1 MRPGPDAMNAT
12 VRIRMTAIAI
22 AVVAVVVTVLAA
34 ERVRAE
40 LDLTQDRSL
49 TLTDTTLDVIDDLEG
64 RVRITAFLSRREVGR
79 AEAVA
84 LLDRYRRASSHITYR
99 VLDPDDA
106 PGELRRLGLDPA
118 LGGVALERGEQ
129 IERGPTV
136 SEQDVTSGLAR
147 LARDVDE
154 SVCFTTSHG
163 ERPPSAAAEGFGGL
177 RSLLEDNG
185 YTVRDAGGSLD
196 GCTVA
201 VVAAPTADID
211 AADPLVGW
219 LDGGGRA
226 LVLTDPESTASV
238 EPLLAPFGLGVRRGI
253 VLETNANGHVPGDP
267 ATPIVAAY
275 RSGFPF
281 VRRLPPTIYPG
292 AQAID
297 VSDDLPEG
305 VAAAA
310 VASTTSG
317 AVLRRDGASDV
328 AGPLTLVAA
337 ADRSEVDRGSVI
349 RSRLVVAGDVDLFSD
364 AFLGELGHGRLAV
377 QAIDWLALD
386 DDLVSV
392 SANLARPRPLLLTP
406 ARLTYLRVLTAG
418 VVPLAF
424 LVAGIAVWTMRRS
437 R

>member
-1 MRPGPDAMNAT
+1 MTAT
-12 VRIRMTAIAI
+12 VRIRAAAVALAIA
-22 AVVAVVVTVLAA
+22 AVLVTVVAS

-49 TLTDTTLDVIDDLEG
+49 TLTDTTLDVIDGLER
-64 RVRITAFLSRREVGR
+64 RVRITAFLSRREPGR

-84 LLDRYRRASSHITYR
+84 LLDRYRRASSRITYR
-99 VLDPDDA
+99 LLDPDDA

-118 LGGVALERGEQ
+118 LGGVALESGDR

-136 SEQDVTSGLAR
+136 SEQDVTAGLAR
-147 LARDVDE
+147 LVRDVE
-154 SVCFTTSHG
+154 ETVCFTTGHG
-163 ERPPSAAAEGFGGL
+163 ERPLSATAEGFGAL
-177 RSLLEDNG
+177 RALLAGNG
-185 YTVRDAGGSLD
+185 YDVRATGGSLE

-211 AADPLVGW
+211 GSDPLVSW
-219 LDGGGRA
+219 LAAGGRA
-226 LVLTDPESTASV
+226 LVLTDPESTASL
-238 EPLLAPFGLGVRRGI
+238 EPVLGPFGLSVRRGI

-292 AQAID
+292 AQPID
-297 VSDDLPEG
+297 VSEAPPEG

-310 VASTTSG
+310 VARTTSG
-317 AVLRRDGASDV
+317 AVLRRDGEPDV
-328 AGPLTLVAA
+328 GGPLALVAA
-337 ADRSEVDRGSVI
+337 ADRSEVAGGRVT
-349 RSRLVVAGDVDLFSD
+349 RSRIVVTGDADLLAD
-364 AFLGELGHGRLAV
+364 AFLGELGHSRLAV
-377 QAIDWLALD
+377 QAVDWLALD

>member
-1 MRPGPDAMNAT
+1 MTTT
-12 VRIRMTAIAI
+12 VRVRIA
-22 AVVAVVVTVLAA
+22 AVALAVAAVVVTVLAA

-49 TLTDTTLDVIDDLEG
+49 TLTDTTLDVLDDVES

-118 LGGVALERGEQ
+118 LGGVALESGDDV
-129 IERGPTV
+129 ERGPTV
-136 SEQDVTSGLAR
+136 SEQDVTAGLAR
-147 LARDVDE
+147 LVRDVE
-154 SVCFTTSHG
+154 ETVCFTSDHG
-163 ERPPSAAAEGFGGL
+163 ERPASAATADGMGAL
-177 RSLLEDNG
+177 RSSLEDNG
-185 YTVRDAGGSLD
+185 YQVGATSGSLD

-201 VVAAPTADID
+201 VLAAPTADID
-211 AADPLVGW
+211 DDDPLVAW
-219 LDGGGRA
+219 LEAGGRA
-226 LVLTDPESTASV
+226 LVLTDPESTASLV
-238 EPLLAPFGLGVRRGI
+238 AVLEPFGLGVSRGI

-297 VSDDLPEG
+297 VSDESEQPEG

-310 VASTTSG
+310 VATTTSG
-317 AVLRRDGASDV
+317 AVLRREGDPDAT
-328 AGPLTLVAA
+328 GPLALVAA
-337 ADRSEVDRGSVI
+337 ADRSEVAGRQVT
-349 RSRLVVAGDVDLFSD
+349 RSRVVVAGDVDFLSN
-364 AFLGELGHGRLAV
+364 AFIGELGHSRLAV

-406 ARLTYLRVLTAG
+406 ARLTYLRALTAG
-418 VVPLAF
+418 VIPLAF
-424 LVAGIAVWTMRRS
+424 LVAGIGVWTMRRS